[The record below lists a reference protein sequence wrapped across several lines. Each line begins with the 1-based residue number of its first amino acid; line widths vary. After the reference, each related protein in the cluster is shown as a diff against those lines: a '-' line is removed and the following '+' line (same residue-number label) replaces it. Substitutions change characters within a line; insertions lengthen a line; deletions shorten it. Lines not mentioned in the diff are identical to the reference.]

1 MSEYI
6 IERADFIR
14 FERTI
19 DGNKVYFCITE
30 PKNLEAYSTQTF
42 VTGGLGTKLMIDK
55 EISWMSVFNV
65 DTKIIISG
73 VVKESK
79 NGGTINITHS
89 GDFDFIEMCN
99 GRLVEI

>member
-6 IERADFIR
+6 IERVDSIR
-14 FERTI
+14 FEKTI
-19 DGNKVYFCITE
+19 DGKKAYFCIKE
-30 PKNLEAYSTQTF
+30 PKNFEVCSAQTF
-42 VTGGLGTKLMIDK
+42 VTDRLGTKLMINK
-55 EISWMSVFNV
+55 EINWMSVFNV

-73 VVKESK
+73 IVKESN

-99 GRLVEI
+99 GRLVKI